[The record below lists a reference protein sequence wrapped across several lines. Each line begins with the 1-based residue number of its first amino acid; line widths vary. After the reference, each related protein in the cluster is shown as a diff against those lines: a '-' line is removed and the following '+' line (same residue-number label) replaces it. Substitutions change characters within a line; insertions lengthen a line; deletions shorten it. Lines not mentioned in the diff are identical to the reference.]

1 MACADTQTA
10 TALGCIPN
18 DPADAIPLIVNWAI
32 GVGGGIAF
40 LMLLYGAFT
49 LITAGGNPEKV
60 QEGKSII
67 SSAVGGL
74 FFIILSVVLL
84 KIIGISILGL

>member
-1 MACADTQTA
+1 MCLDTETA

-18 DPADAIPLIVNWAI
+18 NPAAAIPKIVNWAV

-49 LITAGGNPEKV
+49 LITAGSSPEKV

-67 SSAVGGL
+67 GSAVSGL

-84 KIIGISILGL
+84 RIIGVDILKL

>member
-1 MACADTQTA
+1 MACTPDQTA

-18 DPADAIPLIVNWAI
+18 DPAAAIPLIVNWAI
-32 GVGGGIAF
+32 GIGGGIAF

-49 LITAGGNPEKV
+49 LITAGSNPEKV
-60 QEGKSII
+60 QEGKSVIG
-67 SSAVGGL
+67 SAVSGL

-84 KIIGISILGL
+84 RIIGVDILKL